1 MIILTKTGFTQNSP
15 CTFFVLVFL
24 ITLGIAV
31 IFDYMVG
38 KLDNV
43 IVKHLVKEKNRLFL
57 YNLWRICQ

>member
-1 MIILTKTGFTQNSP
+1 MIILTRTGFTQNSP

-43 IVKHLVKEKNRLFL
+43 IVKHLVKE
-57 YNLWRICQ
+57 

>member
-1 MIILTKTGFTQNSP
+1 MIILTKTGFTQYSP
-15 CTFFVLVFL
+15 YTFFVLAFL

-43 IVKHLVKEKNRLFL
+43 IVKHLVKE
-57 YNLWRICQ
+57 